1 MYLLV
6 RPHVLTDGLRRGGTG
21 RREALREVDVA
32 HVTAAAAEVV
42 RAVLDLRGEV
52 GHHAAVLAATLLV
65 AQVSPAT

>member
-1 MYLLV
+1 M
-6 RPHVLTDGLRRGGTG
+6 HVLTDGLCRGGTG

-42 RAVLDLRGEV
+42 GTVLDLRGEI
-52 GHHAAVLAATLLV
+52 GHHAAVLAATLVV